1 MEQAFVAEN
10 AGIALTQFFHVP
22 LPFRYR
28 RDTDNG
34 CGRRDGAAMRRRSV
48 PAHLPLI
55 YRSFIGIHLSRTIS
69 QVRSIP
75 IPAIFIISY

>member
-34 CGRRDGAAMRRRSV
+34 CGRRGDAAAVGARSFT
-48 PAHLPLI
+48 AHLSFI
-55 YRSFIGIHLSRTIS
+55 YRDSFIADNIAGKIYTDSCDIHYL
-69 QVRSIP
+69 
-75 IPAIFIISY
+75 